1 MAQRTDLDLDLE
13 ERCRLLDE
21 WVAKRRQI
29 ASLEAESYALLV
41 ERIRM
46 HDTDVAESPHHRD
59 AIYRSMIAEYSA
71 AGHIPKGSVEYAFT
85 DARTLTRVLPSVHA
99 SFAAGAISVRHV
111 REIVR
116 ASEIVD
122 DAIRDGR
129 VEAATM
135 GLYEAAVLVVAE
147 QDTASATK
155 FHARKV
161 AARLVGETVV
171 ETQRR
176 AAAERCVSVRSVD
189 DGLAALTAILP
200 EWVAVAISDRLTRMA
215 RHIARTR
222 DEREPILE
230 SLDDTENSL
239 YLNDLSPEDPRYDA
253 YFEAG
258 VIAADGTFV
267 TDPLAGLIDPMTD
280 PTSPDIE
287 HLCGDTRTFDQIR
300 ADVLADLLLTADPS
314 EANGTGLE
322 NISAR
327 IQVTVA
333 ASTLAGDDD
342 RPAELDGH
350 GPLDP
355 DVARGLAGRCTGWSR
370 LFVDATGLVTET
382 DSYSPTEQMRRFL
395 RARDQ
400 HCRFPGCRMPVH
412 RCEIDHNHDHARG
425 GRTRIDNLSHFCTT
439 HHSLKHPDID
449 ERHRWTARQTP
460 DGTVTWTSPLGRSYA
475 DPPSRR
481 VMFV

>member
-1 MAQRTDLDLDLE
+1 MAPHTDLDLDLE
-13 ERCRLLDE
+13 ERRRLLDE
-21 WVAKRRQI
+21 WADRRRQI
-29 ASLEAESYALLV
+29 AALEAESYALLV
-41 ERIRM
+41 ERIGV
-46 HDTDVAESPHHRD
+46 HDSDAAESPHHRD

-71 AGHIPKGSVEYAFT
+71 AGHIPKGSIEYAFT
-85 DARTLTRVLPSVHA
+85 DARTLSRALPAVFA
-99 SFAAGAISVRHV
+99 SFAAGSISAHHV

-129 VEAATM
+129 VAAETM
-135 GLYEAAVLVVAE
+135 GLYEAAVLVIAE
-147 QDTASATK
+147 QDTASRTK
-155 FHARKV
+155 PHARKV
-161 AARLVGETVV
+161 AARLVGATVV
-171 ETQRR
+171 ESQRR
-176 AAAERCVSVRSVD
+176 AEAERSVIVRSVG

-200 EWVAVAISDRLTRMA
+200 EWVAVAISDRLTQMA
-215 RHIARTR
+215 RHISRTR

-230 SLDDTENSL
+230 PLDETASSLLLS
-239 YLNDLSPEDPRYDA
+239 DLSPEDPRYDA
-253 YFEAG
+253 YFDAG

-267 TDPLAGLIDPMTD
+267 IDPLAGLIDPMTD

-287 HLCGDTRTFDQIR
+287 HVSGDTRTFDQIR

-333 ASTLAGDDD
+333 ASTLAGHDD
-342 RPAELDGH
+342 RPAELDGY

-355 DVARGLAGRCTGWSR
+355 DVARRLAGRCKGWAR

-382 DSYSPTEQMRRFL
+382 DSYSPTEQMKRFL
-395 RARDQ
+395 RARDE
-400 HCRFPGCRMPVH
+400 HCRFPGCRVPVH
-412 RCEIDHNHDHARG
+412 RCEIDHNHDHALG

-449 ERHRWTARQTP
+449 ERYRWSARQTP

-475 DPPSRR
+475 DPPRRR